1 MYNYNRYKKSI
12 INHTKEKRTSIMKIH
27 KKNPKELERKL
38 MFSFSSNNK
47 VNINLWDINFPAQ
60 KEKTKI
66 WIILNYNTEVTQQG

>member
-27 KKNPKELERKL
+27 KKTPKELERKL

-47 VNINLWDINFPAQ
+47 VN
-60 KEKTKI
+60 EKTKI